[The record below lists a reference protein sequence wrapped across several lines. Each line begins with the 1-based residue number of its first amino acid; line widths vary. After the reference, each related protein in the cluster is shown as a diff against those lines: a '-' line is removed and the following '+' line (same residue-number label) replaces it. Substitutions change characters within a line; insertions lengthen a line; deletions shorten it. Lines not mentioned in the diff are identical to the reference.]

1 MPLIASTWGW
11 VSITEM
17 NKMQFTHRREMLRRM
32 GAASLGI
39 SPLLASHVFAATFMD
54 VEQAQKLLL
63 PQADSFSAV
72 SLSLDDAKL
81 SDIAKTTDTRVPK
94 NFNPQ
99 IWRANQGPKTLGW
112 VITDRVIGKYD
123 AIDYVAGF
131 TTAGAVTA
139 LEVLAYRESH
149 GAEIR
154 QAAWRQQFAGRK
166 GPGQLRFGDDIRN
179 ISGAT
184 LSCQHVT
191 EGMQRLSAL
200 VSLLPPM
207 KAGA

>member
-1 MPLIASTWGW
+1 
-11 VSITEM
+11 M

-81 SDIAKTTDTRVPK
+81 SDIAKATDTRVPK

-123 AIDYVAGF
+123 LIDYAAAFLTDG
-131 TTAGAVTA
+131 TTAG
-139 LEVLAYRESH
+139 LEIMAYRESH
-149 GAEIR
+149 GSEIK
-154 QAAWRQQFAGRK
+154 QSAWRKQFVGKK
-166 GPGQLRFGDDIRN
+166 GAVAMRFADDIRN

-200 VSLLPPM
+200 TTLLL
-207 KAGA
+207 AGK